1 MTYIKDKIDI
11 WTRSLKKI
19 FGTEVDLY
27 PYLVALA
34 LARNL
39 PAVHPVHKV
48 LFPHLRYIPAINTVW
63 RKVLLEKDMAF
74 SQTLA
79 LGEKQ
84 RDCIGFLEQQYSNFK
99 LSYLNLPENLIGRG

>member
-1 MTYIKDKIDI
+1 MKPQDHLFLCFI
-11 WTRSLKKI
+11 
-19 FGTEVDLY
+19 
-27 PYLVALA
+27 ALA

-84 RDCIGFLEQQYSNFK
+84 QDCIGFLEQQYSNFK
-99 LSYLNLPENLIGRG
+99 LSYLNLPENLIGRGKTYWGRYM